1 MLGRHLESQDQNP
14 TVAQSLGGFFRGVT
28 LLQLQDAGEPHY
40 FPNFPAIALAGHPP
54 ASELERH
61 KTETQGVKVREMHR
75 EKTEGGGASTEG
87 TEVGLSTYP
96 SQEGGGP
103 AGHGRSKHLKT
114 KHKKQQNTEVLKS
127 CWLKIN

>member
-1 MLGRHLESQDQNP
+1 MGRHLESQDQNP

-75 EKTEGGGASTEG
+75 EKTEGGGASAEG
-87 TEVGLSTYP
+87 TEVRTQYLPQPGGRGP
-96 SQEGGGP
+96 SGSWSVE
-103 AGHGRSKHLKT
+103 AL
-114 KHKKQQNTEVLKS
+114 ED
-127 CWLKIN
+127 